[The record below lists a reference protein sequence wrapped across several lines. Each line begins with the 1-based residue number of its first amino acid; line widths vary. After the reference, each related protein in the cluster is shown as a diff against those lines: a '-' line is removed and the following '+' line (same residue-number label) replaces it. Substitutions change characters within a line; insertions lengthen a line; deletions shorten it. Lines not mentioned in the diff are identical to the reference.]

1 MPDTDNS
8 SNQSS
13 RTPPPGDLLT
23 PPPLQQRQT
32 YYGDPAS
39 QVEGCARLAAFL
51 ATLISGALLPPIFG
65 AIGYFAV
72 PALTHDPA
80 TALIS
85 AILGGIFGFAL
96 AVIAA
101 IIVLKRG

>member
-1 MPDTDNS
+1 MTAPKDDH
-8 SNQSS
+8 
-13 RTPPPGDLLT
+13 T

-51 ATLISGALLPPIFG
+51 ATLIGGALILPPILG
-65 AIGYFAV
+65 GIAY
-72 PALTHDPA
+72 LTLHTILA
-80 TALIS
+80 
-85 AILGGIFGFAL
+85 AILGGVLGFVL
-96 AVIAA
+96 AVVAA